1 MIFQER
7 ETPKELKA
15 LTQWQCLAIDK
26 TNIVEPYVYANNR
39 WVVCIIEI
47 RGKEGVIWLTQA
59 NSRSQ
64 EVDLLAPGRLSSI
77 SK

>member
-1 MIFQER
+1 MVDTGKF
-7 ETPKELKA
+7 
-15 LTQWQCLAIDK
+15 
-26 TNIVEPYVYANNR
+26 NNR

-77 SK
+77 SKWGGHLRIPNFD

>member
-1 MIFQER
+1 MVDTGKF
-7 ETPKELKA
+7 
-15 LTQWQCLAIDK
+15 
-26 TNIVEPYVYANNR
+26 NNR

-47 RGKEGVIWLTQA
+47 RGKEGVIRLTQA